1 MLDDLI
7 EGDDWQKWPVLH
19 TPIFANTFPLAY
31 KYAET
36 LVERTKATDW
46 NGPNAEVLI
55 KAKIRI
61 DEWDLKPPMF
71 DHRASHNIFFANRKQ
86 KERFS
91 KTLDFHERKIFKFAF
106 KSFFVRSV
114 LRSETPRVVPF
125 ETWLENL
132 EIKIK
137 KFDDSKKKLASA
149 ATKTSKLETIKKLI
163 LEKKSTRESE
173 SDEFFEL
180 VLTTDVRTEA
190 EDFRVVLVKAFI
202 ESNIDVRL
210 RIVKYGDQPLE
221 DSVLEDID
229 ESREAARERIFFVG
243 LPLLS
248 AFEKT
253 CGFLAVCTPP
263 ALETF
268 DTWLCIHASE
278 PDRSWAPV
286 SAILAFFEWLK
297 YPIHDGVEVT
307 SSEIPVRVSSEC
319 IDAFFKVYREPLRFL
334 GVSKKQ
340 DVVNLFNGG
349 IGEHC
354 NLVWS

>member
-1 MLDDLI
+1 MLGDLI

-31 KYAET
+31 WYAET
-36 LVERTKATDW
+36 LVKRTKATDW

-114 LRSETPRVVPF
+114 LRSEPPRVMPF

-132 EIKIK
+132 QIKIK
-137 KFDDSKKKLASA
+137 KFDDSKK
-149 ATKTSKLETIKKLI
+149 LI
-163 LEKKSTRESE
+163 LKKKSTRESE

-190 EDFRVVLVKAFI
+190 EDFRVVLVNALIK
-202 ESNIDVRL
+202 SNIDVRL
-210 RIVKYGDQPLE
+210 SIVKYGDQPLE

-229 ESREAARERIFFVG
+229 SDREAARERIFFVG

-286 SAILAFFEWLK
+286 SRILAFFKLRN
-297 YPIHDGVEVT
+297 YPIHGGGKVT
-307 SSEIPVRVSSEC
+307 SSEMPVDVSSEC
-319 IDAFFKVYREPLRFL
+319 IDAFFKVNREPLRFL
-334 GVSKKQ
+334 GESKKQ
-340 DVVNLFNGG
+340 DVVSLFNRG

-354 NLVWS
+354 KLVLS